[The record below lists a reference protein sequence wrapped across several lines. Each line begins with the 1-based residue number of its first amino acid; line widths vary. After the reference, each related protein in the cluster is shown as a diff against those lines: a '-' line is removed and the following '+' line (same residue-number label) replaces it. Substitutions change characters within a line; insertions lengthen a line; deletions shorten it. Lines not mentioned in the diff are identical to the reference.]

1 MKNRY
6 LYLYQDQISWNVTHA
21 DGDWFWLSRLQSTEA
36 WTLPWAEALHEH
48 AGKMKILVTHSCL
61 NPCDSMDHQ
70 APVSMGFSK
79 QEYWSG

>member
-6 LYLYQDQISWNVTHA
+6 LYLYQDQISWNVIHA

-48 AGKMKILVTHSCL
+48 TGKMKILVTHSCL
-61 NPCDSMDHQ
+61 NPCHSMDHE